1 MGAILNGLIQA
12 VRAYLGLIRFSVSG
26 ELRLVMWFVNR
37 RGLVIAGTIF
47 AAAIVFGLN
56 LWGSI
61 SGFVDHPVLSRSV
74 VGVATI
80 IVVGLLFAAWCL
92 LVGLAA
98 WLKFNIDLVEK
109 PIVEWGFTAG
119 KDIFVAFLKWAGLAI
134 EDIKLGKLSLVD
146 QEMMQK
152 KVASTRQ
159 ILIAAALVQAVLFL
173 VPGVTTLAIAFL
185 ATLVIFSLILQI
197 KEFEWDPTGGRLL
210 LYRFSL
216 FLGGLGVFAA
226 LTAVIFPATFGWIL
240 VGAGEM
246 DRTVLAVLSHLPETV
261 RKLIY
266 RDYWIGNPEQ
276 RIADLVTLGGIALW
290 LVSVWRLI
298 RRIRRSDPR
307 PLEVQYNEACGQKA
321 VAQARGD
328 KWGPRTRWVRALLVV
343 TMMMAAVILGAAHL
357 VRHRQDLSHW
367 MRLEASKKERTE
379 AHAGHQAAERQS
391 PAPHHAPASNARI
404 AWVEAN
410 GAGTCPQLIRRSNW
424 RSMHDPR
431 AACRLEAGRSR
442 FAWMSEAGGQ

>member
-26 ELRLVMWFVNR
+26 ELRLVMWIWNR
-37 RGLVIAGTIF
+37 RWLWLWLPIGIF
-47 AAAIVFGLN
+47 LLTFGLD
-56 LWGSI
+56 LWGCLL
-61 SGFVDHPVLSRSV
+61 GFLDHPVASRSLT
-74 VGVATI
+74 GLATI
-80 IVVGLLFAAWCL
+80 PIVGLLLAWHLL
-92 LVGLAA
+92 LVGLAK

-109 PIVEWGFTAG
+109 PIVEWGGTVG
-119 KDIFVAFLKWAGLAI
+119 KDLIVALLKAAGLAV
-134 EDIKLGKLSLVD
+134 ENLSLGKLSIVD
-146 QEMMQK
+146 QETMVK

-159 ILIAAALVQAVLFL
+159 ILIAAALVQATLFII
-173 VPGVTTLAIAFL
+173 PGTVTFAMAFL
-185 ATLVIFSLILQI
+185 AMLVIFSLILQI
-197 KEFEWDPTGGRLL
+197 KEFGWDPTAGRLL

-216 FLGGLGVFAA
+216 FLGGVGIFAA

-240 VGAGEM
+240 VGAGGV
-246 DRTVLAVLSHLPETV
+246 DRAVLAVVSHPTETV
-261 RKLIY
+261 RKLG
-266 RDYWIGNPEQ
+266 DWTDPVE
-276 RIADLVTLGGIALW
+276 RIADLAIIGGVTLW
-290 LVSVWRLI
+290 LVAAWRLI

-391 PAPHHAPASNARI
+391 PAPHHAHHAPASNARI